1 MNGSDGMFK
10 YEEIVLE
17 RVSLPAGQDERG
29 GEGSDQEREVPCV
42 YLSLKTCWREAPTL
56 RGQEVGGGR
65 KQWPWKAM
73 YCINQSINQLT
84 NIN

>member
-17 RVSLPAGQDERG
+17 RVSLPVGKSGKGRRG
-29 GEGSDQEREVPCV
+29 LEPGEGRPPNHGF
-42 YLSLKTCWREAPTL
+42 KTHGGTCIKKMEKQRPSEAATL
-56 RGQEVGGGR
+56 H
-65 KQWPWKAM
+65 
-73 YCINQSINQLT
+73 QSINSLA